1 MNLGLV
7 ERDAGRIASAE
18 VAFTEAIDIWERTG
32 DRQRV
37 SVGVHNAALLDLDR
51 GRYDEAAA
59 MLSRAY
65 DIARDLGDRTEMAYA
80 LADTARVEVERGN
93 LEAAAAALAWSLRDP
108 SPPACGSSSRCCWRR
123 RARLAAA
130 RGEDELAVRLWS
142 SATAERT
149 SSGFVNMPADERLLD
164 ERIARHA
171 WTVRSSRVR
180 AAPGRPGPPSGT
192 RARSISHVGCRGRR
206 TGGV

>member
-18 VAFTEAIDIWERTG
+18 VAFTEAIEIWERTG

-37 SVGVHNAALLDLDR
+37 SVGIHNAALLDLDR

-65 DIARDLGDRTEMAYA
+65 DIARELGDRTEMAYA

-93 LEAAAAALAWSLRDP
+93 LDAAAAALAWSLPRSVAAGVRIIVP
-108 SPPACGSSSRCCWRR
+108 LLLEAAGS
-123 RARLAAA
+123 LAAA
-130 RGEDELAVRLWS
+130 QHDDELAVRLWS
-142 SATAERT
+142 AATAERT
-149 SSGFVNMPADERLLD
+149 ASGFVNMPADERLLD
-164 ERIARHA
+164 ERIAV
-171 WTVRSSRVR
+171 T
-180 AAPGRPGPPSGT
+180 
-192 RARSISHVGCRGRR
+192 RGRFDPFAFAGAWEAGSALGTAGAVDLAMALTRGR